1 MQPFTVIIGSLHAK
15 TRDSAVSACICG
27 RLKSVNFKFRAT
39 WRQNAGRS
47 LFDVS
52 CSLYD
57 SLTHY
62 LFSSQPDVYP
72 KDTCDKVL
80 L

>member
-47 LFDVS
+47 LLMFHAV
-52 CSLYD
+52 CMT
-57 SLTHY
+57 LTHY

-72 KDTCDKVL
+72 KDTCDNVL